1 MSFFITFEGIE
12 GCGKS
17 TQLELLKVWLEK
29 KGKEVLSVREPG
41 GTLLGESVR
50 ALLLNETDEGVDPW
64 AELFLY
70 EACRAQL
77 VARVIRPAL
86 ASGKVVLCDRF
97 FDSTL
102 AYQGFGRGLDRGDIE
117 GLNALATGGL
127 VPDLT
132 VLVDCPEEVG
142 LRRAFSRI
150 NASKGAKEDRFEK
163 EETAFHA
170 RVRAGFLAIAGAE
183 KRVAVVDGSRE
194 ISAVHGHICDIIER
208 AAPGLFR
215 GGARDI
221 E

>member
-1 MSFFITFEGIE
+1 LGFFITFEGIE

-17 TQLELLKVWLEK
+17 TQLELLKGWLEK
-29 KGKEVLSVREPG
+29 KGKEVLAVREPG
-41 GTLLGESVR
+41 GTLVGEAVR
-50 ALLLNETDEGVDPW
+50 AILLNETDEGVDPW

-77 VARVIRPAL
+77 VSRVIRPAL

-132 VLVDCPEEVG
+132 IVVDCPEEVG

-170 RVRAGFLAIAGAE
+170 RVRAGFLAIARGE
-183 KRVAVVDGSRE
+183 KRFAVVDGSCE
-194 ISAVHGHICDIIER
+194 ISAVHAHICDIIKR
-208 AAPGLFR
+208 AAPGLT
-215 GGARDI
+215 
-221 E
+221 